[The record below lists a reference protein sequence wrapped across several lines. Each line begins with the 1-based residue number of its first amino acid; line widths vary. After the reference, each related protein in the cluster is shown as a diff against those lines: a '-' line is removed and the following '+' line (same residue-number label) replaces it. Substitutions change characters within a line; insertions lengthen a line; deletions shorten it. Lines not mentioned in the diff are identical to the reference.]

1 MFCLNY
7 YPFQKYIQ
15 DAEQLKIKYRAAD
28 RTLEDF
34 LEKYQDKSIVIEI
47 QEPFEETDALLLK
60 GLFDK
65 YQNIKL
71 IIDFNY
77 KYALSLIQQHQ
88 IPFFFS
94 NPVGSIDMLY
104 GLLKYKPTDMYI
116 CEELG
121 FFLNKVSIILHENN
135 VKVRVYPNICQSS
148 FSQTPSLKTFF
159 IRPDDIPVYEVFV
172 DVFELISDPQRQEVL
187 YKIYKDQKWFGKIN
201 EIIPSFKDELDNRYL
216 FNTSFGVIRSS
227 CGKRCLYK
235 PGSCGI
241 CDRFIDMAKTLKN
254 NHIVVLKR
262 KK

>member
-34 LEKYQDKSIVIEI
+34 LKKYQDKSIVIKI
-47 QEPFEETDALLLK
+47 QEPFEDTDAVLLK

-65 YQNIKL
+65 YQNLKL
-71 IIDFNY
+71 IIDFDY
-77 KYALSLIQQHQ
+77 KQGLSLIQQYQ

-94 NPVGSIDMLY
+94 NPVGSIDILY
-104 GLLKYKPTDMYI
+104 GFLKYQPTDMYI

-121 FFLNKVSIILHENN
+121 FFLDKVSKILHKNN
-135 VKVRVYPNICQSS
+135 IKVRVYPNICQSS
-148 FSQTPSLKTFF
+148 FSDTPSLKTFF
-159 IRPDDIPVYEVFV
+159 IRPDDIPVYKVFV
-172 DVFELISDPQRQEVL
+172 DVFELISDPERQQVL
-187 YKIYKDQKWFGKIN
+187 YKIYKNEKWFGKIN
-201 EIIPSFKDELDNRYL
+201 EIIPSFKDELDNKYL

-235 PGSCGI
+235 PGTCDI
-241 CDRFIDMAKTLKN
+241 CNRFIDVAKTLENK
-254 NHIVVLKR
+254 HIVVLKR